1 MGVIVSDSLT
11 LNNGI
16 TVDSYYAAIADM
28 IMFTSKS
35 SDYYVT
41 RGTSKS
47 SDNYVTRG
55 TIKFWVSKSARDEG
69 TPPFDTKEYCVLSN
83 IAPTVSPYETIY
95 TDLKAGLTNYTDDL

>member
-11 LNNGI
+11 LDNGI

-28 IMFTSKS
+28 RIFTF
-35 SDYYVT
+35 
-41 RGTSKS
+41 KS